1 MGRVIINQMVKEFW
15 HQLIIIS
22 WPVANY
28 LYSICTQCPE
38 QNPVEDV
45 WLQAKLEE
53 KVLASL
59 QTFSAVKWLF
69 KFETNHQNLIFLSY
83 ISMRLV
89 RNSFRICYSKMLP
102 NADIVA
108 DRFHVTKLLNQE
120 LNIARNAVLKVN
132 EENQDKAEKSE
143 FPQHL
148 SRANTHY
155 LNQRINWLSTKK
167 NKLKQVQ
174 QVSPLL
180 AKCIG
185 RRHLE
190 QSWYTSNWVN
200 GTLRLVG
207 KLAVLFKK
215 SVGTISRWFG
225 EVTGYFESGTTSGAV
240 EVSTIS

>member
-1 MGRVIINQMVKEFW
+1 
-15 HQLIIIS
+15 
-22 WPVANY
+22 
-28 LYSICTQCPE
+28 
-38 QNPVEDV
+38 
-45 WLQAKLEE
+45 
-53 KVLASL
+53 
-59 QTFSAVKWLF
+59 
-69 KFETNHQNLIFLSY
+69 
-83 ISMRLV
+83 
-89 RNSFRICYSKMLP
+89 MLP

-148 SRANTHY
+148 SRANT
-155 LNQRINWLSTKK
+155 LLKPENKLTKYQK

-185 RRHLE
+185 RRRHLE
-190 QSWYTSNWVN
+190 QSYTASNWVN
-200 GTLRLVG
+200 GTLRLLDWLA